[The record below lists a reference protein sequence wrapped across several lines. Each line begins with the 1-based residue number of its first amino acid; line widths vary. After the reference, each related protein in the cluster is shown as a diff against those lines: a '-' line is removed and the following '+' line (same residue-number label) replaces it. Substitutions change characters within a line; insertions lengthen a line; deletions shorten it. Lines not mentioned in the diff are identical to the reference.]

1 MPVYVS
7 CPHCQHPMV
16 VSAKARGK
24 ARLCRQCGGA
34 YKTSRVHPHALA
46 LSARSTAEML
56 RLAGHNDIVLLVA

>member
-1 MPVYVS
+1 
-7 CPHCQHPMV
+7 MV
-16 VSAKARGK
+16 VPAKARGK

-56 RLAGHNDIVLLVA
+56 RLAGRNDIVLLVA